1 MPRLLERFIGRK
13 DDIPRTA
20 ALGRVFNVTRQTW
33 RLSDDPAKVRP
44 AREPLTT
51 GKTASEAA
59 DFARDV
65 ASAFPRHGF
74 HRRSGSWWAVEGE
87 WFHRFTVHTTPKRKA
102 AILLIATGLAGL
114 AAVAVAR
121 RRGGSR
127 RRS

>member
-33 RLSDDPAKVRP
+33 RLSDDPAKARP

-65 ASAFPRHGF
+65 AGAFPRHGF

-87 WFHRFTVHTTPKRKA
+87 WFHRFAVHTTPKRKA

-121 RRGGSR
+121 RRGVSR
-127 RRS
+127 RRG

>member
-65 ASAFPRHGF
+65 AGAFPRHGF

-87 WFHRFTVHTTPKRKA
+87 WFHRFAVHTTPKRKA

-121 RRGGSR
+121 RRGGAR